1 MHDEKKLKTE
11 NERVHYRIPKR
22 DREKKRVKGKLN
34 DKTDCNNIQHPKQII
49 KEEKN
54 E

>member
-11 NERVHYRIPKR
+11 NARVYFSIRKR
-22 DREKKRVKGKLN
+22 DREERRIKGKLN
-34 DKTDCNNIQHPKQII
+34 DKTDCSNIKHPKQII